1 MSDSKKPSSKASPK
15 VVKELPKNAPRGSAA
30 VKGGAQPVGKPRRA
44 SPIND

>member
-1 MSDSKKPSSKASPK
+1 MADSKKPSSKASPK

-30 VKGGAQPVGKPRRA
+30 VKGGAQLVGKPRPA